1 VNERAT
7 CMRGA
12 PTGPGGFVNDTMGGK
27 SPIGCHVA
35 EVILCDM

>member
-1 VNERAT
+1 MSGLLVCA
-7 CMRGA
+7 A
-12 PTGPGGFVNDTMGGK
+12 HQPALVGFNDTMGGK